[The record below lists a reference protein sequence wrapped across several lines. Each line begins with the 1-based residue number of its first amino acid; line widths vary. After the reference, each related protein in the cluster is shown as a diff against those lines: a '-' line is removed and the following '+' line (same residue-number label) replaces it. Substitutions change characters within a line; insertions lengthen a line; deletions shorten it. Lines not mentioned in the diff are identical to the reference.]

1 MVRDTSID
9 AYHKLKQDGKRIPQ
23 WMCVIHTLRRGEG
36 LTRGEIAQLSGMR
49 LSSVC
54 GRVNELIQENVLADG
69 ARRKCQITDES
80 AHVVKLQERTEQ
92 RELF

>member
-1 MVRDTSID
+1 MVRDTSLE

-23 WMCVIHTLRRGEG
+23 WMCVIHTLRRGSG

-54 GRVNELIQENVLADG
+54 GRVNELIQENILIDG
-69 ARRKCQITDES
+69 ARRKCQITEES
-80 AHVVKLQERTEQ
+80 AHIVKFPEKIEQ